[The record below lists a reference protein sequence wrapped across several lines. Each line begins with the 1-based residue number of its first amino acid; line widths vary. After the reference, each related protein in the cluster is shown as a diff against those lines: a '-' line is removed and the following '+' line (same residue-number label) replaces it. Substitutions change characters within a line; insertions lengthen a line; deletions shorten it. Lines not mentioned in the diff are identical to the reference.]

1 MITEE
6 TVIQW
11 MRQRLVN
18 GQVDSAA
25 ELAGEF
31 LQTHHIRDVLSNE
44 FASVINAGLA
54 LAPEIA
60 RHSRIKQTD

>member
-11 MRQRLVN
+11 MRRRIAD
-18 GQVDSAA
+18 GQVNSAA
-25 ELAGEF
+25 DLAGEF
-31 LQTHHIRDVLSNE
+31 LEMHHIRDVHSQD
-44 FASVINAGLA
+44 FASVINAGFK

-60 RHSRIKQTD
+60 NTRKI